1 MYDFCCSNLLICY
14 DPKYLEQ
21 RSDSSKIDRKSDMYI
36 SKWKKREFLVTDKH
50 HKEAA
55 THKNWKFSK
64 EDSLNCKIK
73 MNKPMNGL
81 SSVTSK
87 TQTYIPDTSVEKLL
101 NCFNYEIDPRAE
113 FHNISNAHKGSSTV
127 VQKSSNFLKRS
138 QIFPCFSNIL
148 QNHKKCCRTNVK
160 NLSVE
165 TYREPYCAR
174 CEKRRIKCIS
184 KKRYKC
190 AMRSPYYVDEDVK
203 RPDSSR
209 SERHRHSV
217 YYNPKLIKNPF
228 SRSSASSH
236 TSCDSEYENI
246 SRYCYKKRM
255 QNYIL
260 KERERNKKMNRK
272 YFGNKKQQ
280 CYSKVERFL
289 PYQVIA
295 TPFWEEEKSYDSNS
309 TRCSALPSTSSGF
322 WEYLTDKI
330 TRKTKDG
337 DRTKSCKCGQS
348 ASFISSVNGDP
359 DCLKVAE
366 KMSETEKKVNAI
378 LTSPGEN
385 TEESTKDTRSKNCTC
400 DCKKNKTETV
410 IPTTKDVHTCS
421 RINTPCNKCNNDKS
435 KNDKRSKDPD
445 DAKSNKGDE
454 PCRAPHDEV
463 VSKLKQKYN
472 GEILC
477 IHNPPCILI
486 NGCLNLPSANAN
498 QKPPVAVWPV
508 NQMKKNSSYNFC
520 KRIWTQKDKAD
531 EQYEIYGVPYVS
543 SSECQIPLTK
553 KERNNH
559 FNQKP
564 ICELVKL
571 SCKPKYGVTAVNP
584 RVHVAMLRKQPK
596 CLDPA
601 DKKQK
606 SKYSQAANSPKKIIL
621 HRAKK
626 KVTGFLQSKTEVLYP
641 VEHDEK
647 KPGTV
652 PVYHKNRLLRMIQV
666 KRSAT
671 K

>member
-1 MYDFCCSNLLICY
+1 
-14 DPKYLEQ
+14 
-21 RSDSSKIDRKSDMYI
+21 
-36 SKWKKREFLVTDKH
+36 
-50 HKEAA
+50 
-55 THKNWKFSK
+55 
-64 EDSLNCKIK
+64 
-73 MNKPMNGL
+73 
-81 SSVTSK
+81 
-87 TQTYIPDTSVEKLL
+87 
-101 NCFNYEIDPRAE
+101 
-113 FHNISNAHKGSSTV
+113 
-127 VQKSSNFLKRS
+127 
-138 QIFPCFSNIL
+138 
-148 QNHKKCCRTNVK
+148 
-160 NLSVE
+160 
-165 TYREPYCAR
+165 
-174 CEKRRIKCIS
+174 
-184 KKRYKC
+184 
-190 AMRSPYYVDEDVK
+190 MRSPYYVGEDVK
-203 RPDSSR
+203 RPNSGR
-209 SERHRHSV
+209 SERHRRSM
-217 YYNPKLIKNPF
+217 YYNPKLMKNPF

-236 TSCDSEYENI
+236 TSFE
-246 SRYCYKKRM
+246 K
-255 QNYIL
+255 
-260 KERERNKKMNRK
+260 
-272 YFGNKKQQ
+272 
-280 CYSKVERFL
+280 FL

-348 ASFISSVNGDP
+348 ASFNSSVGVDP

-366 KMSETEKKVNAI
+366 SISETERKVNAI
-378 LTSPGEN
+378 LTNPGEN
-385 TEESTKDTRSKNCTC
+385 TEESTKDARSKNCTC
-400 DCKKNKTETV
+400 DCKKNKIETV
-410 IPTTKDVHTCS
+410 IPQTKDVQTCS
-421 RINTPCNKCNNDKS
+421 RKNAPCNKCNNDKI
-435 KNDKRSKDPD
+435 KNDKRSKDAD
-445 DAKSNKGDE
+445 DSKSTKGDE

-463 VSKLKQKYN
+463 VAKLKTKYN

-486 NGCLNLPSANAN
+486 NGCLNLPAANAN

-508 NQMKKNSSYNFC
+508 SQMKKNSSYNFC

-531 EQYEIYGVPYVS
+531 EQYEIYGVPFVS

-553 KERNNH
+553 KERNNR
-559 FNQKP
+559 FDQRP

-601 DKKQK
+601 NKKQK

-621 HRAKK
+621 HRARN
-626 KVTGFLQSKTEVLYP
+626 KVTDFLQSKTEMLYP